1 MSYLDRIYATKREE
15 VEAAR
20 RRVPVSDLRSQA
32 VDQPPTRGF
41 LRALQRAERPV
52 ALIAEVKAASPSQGS
67 IRPDLD
73 PASVAR
79 TYAAAGAQ
87 ALSVLTDGPYFQG
100 SPANLR
106 AARASCDLPVLR
118 KDFLYDPYQIF
129 EARAM
134 GADAVLLI
142 AAMLADPQIEELHGL
157 AAELGM
163 DALVEVFDE
172 EEAERAVALKC
183 PLIGVNNRDLSNFEV
198 DLSVSERVLPILKP
212 HATTVS
218 ESALSAREHVDRV
231 AAAGARAVLIGT
243 AFCASPDIGGKVREV
258 MGW

>member
-20 RRVPVSDLRSQA
+20 TRVPLTDLRSKA
-32 VDQPPTRGF
+32 ADEAPPRGF
-41 LRALQRAERPV
+41 LRALQHADRPV
-52 ALIAEVKAASPSQGS
+52 ALIAEVKAASPSRGP

-73 PASVAR
+73 PAAVAQA
-79 TYAAAGAQ
+79 YASAGAH
-87 ALSVLTDGPYFQG
+87 ALSVLTDGPYFKG

-106 AARASCDLPVLR
+106 AARAACDLPVLR
-118 KDFLYDPYQIF
+118 KDFLYDPYQIV

-142 AAMLADPQIEELHGL
+142 AAMLTDTQIEELHGL
-157 AAELGM
+157 AEEFGM
-163 DALVEVFDE
+163 DVLVEVFDE
-172 EEAERAVALKC
+172 SEAERALAMKC
-183 PLIGVNNRDLSNFEV
+183 PLIGVNNRDLSTFEV
-198 DLSVSERVLPILKP
+198 DLSISERVLPILNP

-218 ESALSAREHVDRV
+218 ESALSSCGDVRRV
-231 AAAGARAVLIGT
+231 AEAGARAVLIGT